1 MIFTQNVYFTAAGS
15 KRGSLGGASDIGLE
29 EYLVGAPGRGGGRH
43 PSNTDQFYAD
53 QYDQYYRYL
62 SSSIP
67 EINPKQINQED
78 L

>member
-15 KRGSLGGASDIGLE
+15 KRGSLGGALDIGLE

-53 QYDQYYRYL
+53 QYDQYYRYSELDSSL
-62 SSSIP
+62 SYGFFKT
-67 EINPKQINQED
+67 NN
-78 L
+78 